1 MTETNG
7 YTECEMPNCT
17 LPASDK
23 CEWCNRDICAHH
35 KVMSGD
41 DDLCPACVKQ
51 KQLGVGR

>member
-17 LPASDK
+17 LPASEK